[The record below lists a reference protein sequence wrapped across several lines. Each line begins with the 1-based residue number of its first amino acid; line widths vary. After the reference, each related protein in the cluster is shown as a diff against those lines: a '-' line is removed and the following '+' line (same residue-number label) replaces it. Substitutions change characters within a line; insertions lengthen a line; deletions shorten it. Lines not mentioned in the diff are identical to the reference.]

1 MMFLL
6 AAAPGCDSS
15 PSPSVTV
22 VDPPASGNNGDTVLA
37 GIRHLDK
44 FYAMGWSPQGELIG
58 IPGDSPVG
66 ATLEFRNLAG
76 DKTRDTG
83 IKGATGIQ
91 MAPDGKY
98 AWVYHRYEGTAD
110 IYHLETGRVIR
121 IGPQTRELLGA
132 WIDEESYLAV
142 LTEPNNR
149 LVRFGTDGEM
159 TAVEH
164 EDVPSGIVKAAIKDG
179 RLYMLSGDGELTVT
193 ETGGGSARIWSRSGV
208 SDFAVAPGGQR
219 IALVTV
225 TGPDQKTLVL
235 ADAARGGSEKPAARG
250 RLLQQLSWSP
260 DGSRLAFSVFSPDQG
275 MTGLYVMNEAS
286 GRMIPVS
293 YKPNV
298 TSDIEWSPSGTSFAV
313 SEFLPGETAER
324 LFTTLYQLK

>member
-1 MMFLL
+1 MFLL
-6 AAAPGCDSS
+6 AAAPGCERS

-22 VDPPASGNNGDTVLA
+22 VDPPAAENSGDTVLA

-44 FYAMGWSPQGELIG
+44 FYAMGWSPLGELIG
-58 IPGDSPVG
+58 IPGASPVG
-66 ATLEFRNLAG
+66 APLEFRNLTG
-76 DKTRDTG
+76 DKIRDTG
-83 IKGATGIQ
+83 IKGATGVQ
-91 MAPDGKY
+91 MSPDGKN

-110 IYHLETGRVIR
+110 LYQLETGRVIR
-121 IGPQTRELLGA
+121 IGPQTREFLGA
-132 WIDEESYLAV
+132 WIDDKSYLAG

-159 TAVEH
+159 TPVEH
-164 EDVPSGIVKAAIKDG
+164 EDVPSGIVRASIKDG
-179 RLYMLSGDGELTVT
+179 RLYVLSGDRELTVT
-193 ETGGGSARIWSRSGV
+193 ETGGGSSRIWSRSGV
-208 SDFAVAPGGQR
+208 ADFAVSPGGQR

-225 TGPDQKTLVL
+225 TGPDQNALVL

-275 MTGLYVMNEAS
+275 MTGLYVMNAAS
-286 GRMIPVS
+286 GRMVPVS
-293 YKPNV
+293 YKPNLK
-298 TSDIEWSPSGTSFAV
+298 SIIEWSPSGTSFTV
-313 SEFLPGETAER
+313 SEFLSGEITDR